1 MVMLAIA
8 NSTSTQDLTAWPSV
22 RHAPGLG
29 PLDYCP
35 GYRHKL
41 PPLDHIPPEFAHA
54 CSGEGS
60 EPGCETIAHPARI
73 DNSLNRAT
81 TVQAILMFMVA
92 VTQTRP

>member
-1 MVMLAIA
+1 MAGQPPG
-8 NSTSTQDLTAWPSV
+8 TP
-22 RHAPGLG
+22 PGLG

-41 PPLDHIPPEFAHA
+41 PPLDHIPPAFAHA